1 VAVFSTW
8 PKYDSVLVVLA
19 MGALVAGAIVL
30 QLGIVLTTPALLAT
44 ASRILSRVGEA
55 ARLAGRDA
63 SRNYARSVP
72 ATAAVMTTVFI
83 ATFLM
88 TFLASTEKTTVARW
102 QYGVPVGT
110 MSVQL
115 VQRAPDRPDRSF
127 PSNEQVSE
135 LSALLDGVLDPTRLR
150 TLDGVL
156 APNPWGRVADADW
169 TAPRVHGEAPC
180 TLDSNGNVVSGC
192 AVLPVPFQV
201 SDNPRIY
208 IGDAD
213 DLTMMLG
220 HEPDA
225 EATRM
230 LQDGGAVSFWP
241 EYIDHGELTLDT
253 WRDAQW
259 GNGSIPTGTPE
270 RATTLPARY
279 LDPGISLRFD
289 VMVSPAT
296 ADALGLEYGPTQM
309 LVSLSAPP
317 TDQQNQALWAGI
329 PAISDSSGARYE
341 AGPPRNDGTAW
352 VALGLTALISFAA
365 ASVAIGLARADGR
378 RDEEVLDAIGAP
390 PRLRRGVAFWQ
401 AIVIAGIGTLLGAVV
416 GMLPVLALHLA
427 TILSPVG
434 LDANGPMPDFA
445 APWLQLSLTVVGV
458 PLLIAL
464 GSWLTATRRRT
475 AVRRIP

>member
-1 VAVFSTW
+1 
-8 PKYDSVLVVLA
+8 

-102 QYGVPVGT
+102 QYDVPVGT

-208 IGDAD
+208 IGDAE
-213 DLTMMLG
+213 M
-220 HEPDA
+220 
-225 EATRM
+225 R
-230 LQDGGAVSFWP
+230 S
-241 EYIDHGELTLDT
+241 
-253 WRDAQW
+253 
-259 GNGSIPTGTPE
+259 
-270 RATTLPARY
+270 
-279 LDPGISLRFD
+279 
-289 VMVSPAT
+289 
-296 ADALGLEYGPTQM
+296 
-309 LVSLSAPP
+309 
-317 TDQQNQALWAGI
+317 
-329 PAISDSSGARYE
+329 
-341 AGPPRNDGTAW
+341 
-352 VALGLTALISFAA
+352 
-365 ASVAIGLARADGR
+365 GR
-378 RDEEVLDAIGAP
+378 RRGYAAGW
-390 PRLRRGVAFWQ
+390 RSGRR
-401 AIVIAGIGTLLGAVV
+401 
-416 GMLPVLALHLA
+416 
-427 TILSPVG
+427 S
-434 LDANGPMPDFA
+434 
-445 APWLQLSLTVVGV
+445 
-458 PLLIAL
+458 
-464 GSWLTATRRRT
+464 
-475 AVRRIP
+475 